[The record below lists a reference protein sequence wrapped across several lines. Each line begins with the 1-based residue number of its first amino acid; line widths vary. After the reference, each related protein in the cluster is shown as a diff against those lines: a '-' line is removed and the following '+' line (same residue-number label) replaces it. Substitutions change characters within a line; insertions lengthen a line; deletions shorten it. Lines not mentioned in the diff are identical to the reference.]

1 MPARDVAPDEWEC
14 RVFIAVAEQH
24 TFAAAAA
31 ALVAQTGR
39 PYGPRSVGKV
49 IAKIEQWL
57 GAPAFE
63 ERLRHKQTTQ
73 RGEQFLH
80 TARTIV
86 DAYQTLRD
94 PTRTS
99 DVPTLAC
106 MPHHLHFVKR
116 AEVALRRR
124 HTPGKRDLNV
134 EFLDRATTVGQGY
147 GHHVV
152 GRLRTDVYQ
161 LIVGPPVLG
170 ESALTSKDLYEARL
184 EAMVPRSYPA
194 EAISLADLIQRH
206 RLFLPPIGSRS
217 RRLLEDKIVEW
228 RVPDPRK
235 ENRVARESSETV
247 TSVMRVRNG
256 QGLNGDN
263 DIVVAPSDVAL
274 AFKEPWEFGGPAGS
288 NFRWIPIVH
297 VDDYGT
303 RHLLRQRVCVTVK
316 RTESASLFFIVDAL
330 RRAVAQ
336 FPDLV
341 GAPPDP

>member
-14 RVFIAVAEQH
+14 RVFIAVAEER

-39 PYGPRSVGKV
+39 AYGPRSVGKV

-73 RGEQFLH
+73 RGELFLH

-94 PTRTS
+94 PARTS
-99 DVPTLAC
+99 DIPTLAC

-116 AEVALRRR
+116 AEAALRRR
-124 HTPGKRDLNV
+124 HTAGKRDLNV
-134 EFLDRATTVGQGY
+134 EFLDRAASVGQAY
-147 GHHVV
+147 TQHAV
-152 GRLRTDVYQ
+152 GRLRADVYQ
-161 LIVGPPVLG
+161 LIVGRPMTG
-170 ESALTSKDLYEARL
+170 EPALVSKDLYEARL
-184 EAMVPRSYPA
+184 EAMVPRSHPDD
-194 EAISLADLIQRH
+194 AISLTDLVQRY

-217 RRLLEDKIVEW
+217 RRLFEDKIVEY

-235 ENRVARESSETV
+235 ESRTARESTETA
-247 TSVMRVRNG
+247 TSVLRARNAG
-256 QGLNGDN
+256 ANGDN
-263 DIVVAPSDVAL
+263 DVVVAPSDVAL
-274 AFKEPWEFGGPAGS
+274 AFKEPWEFGGPPGAG
-288 NFRWIPIVH
+288 FRWIPIFH
-297 VDDYGT
+297 TDEAGT
-303 RHLLRQRVCVTVK
+303 RHLLKQRVSVTMK
-316 RTESASLFFIVDAL
+316 RTASAGLFFIVDAL

-336 FPDLV
+336 FPDLA
-341 GAPPDP
+341 GPSLG